1 MIKKGVNVNLYNKI
15 WHEYTKKDKEL
26 QFPIDGTFDL
36 AKLQYLQQCM
46 MERKVRPAMFECLGR
61 LLNPP
66 PMPPVT
72 LTNAL
77 IMRDIVTQQLM
88 DIDISD
94 NAPSSV
100 NTVDYVNERN
110 EAHYSNSRP
119 IYEHVR

>member
-1 MIKKGVNVNLYNKI
+1 MDLGDITKREAKETFEGMQELRAKNFVINTMVERLFDHCNVL
-15 WHEYTKKDKEL
+15 L
-26 QFPIDGTFDL
+26 
-36 AKLQYLQQCM
+36 
-46 MERKVRPAMFECLGR
+46 ECLGR
-61 LLNPP
+61 LLKPT

-77 IMRDIVTQQLM
+77 IMRDVVTQQLM

-100 NTVDYVNERN
+100 NTVDFVNERN
-110 EAHYSNSRP
+110 DAHYSNSRP